1 MKGKGLLIVLLVGVV
16 LLAGV
21 VGFSRL
27 QARGA
32 QAEDGGP
39 KVGQAGDLDTL
50 IEALR
55 EAGYEVHNLG
65 EIEDPFFE
73 AAAEAIEVNGHYVQV
88 YAFESEAQAVEAAA
102 TVSGGGTMIGT
113 SIVDWIEPPHFYA
126 HGKLLVIYAGSD
138 EAVLQGLQAQLG
150 EPFLI
155 GVSMGLPA
163 PGGAA
168 GE

>member
-1 MKGKGLLIVLLVGVV
+1 MKGKGLFVVLLVGVV

-21 VGFSRL
+21 LGFSRL

-32 QAEDGGP
+32 ETQGGP
-39 KVGQAGDLDTL
+39 GAGQAGDLESL
-50 IEALR
+50 LEALQ

-73 AAAEAIEVNGHYVQV
+73 GASQAVEVNGHYVQV
-88 YAFESEAQAVEAAA
+88 YAFESEAQAAEAAGA
-102 TVSGGGTMIGT
+102 ISGGGTMVGT
-113 SIVDWIEPPHFYA
+113 SIVDWIEPPHFYE

-138 EAVLQGLQAQLG
+138 EAVLQGLEAELG
-150 EPFLI
+150 EPFLV

-163 PGGAA
+163 PGGEA